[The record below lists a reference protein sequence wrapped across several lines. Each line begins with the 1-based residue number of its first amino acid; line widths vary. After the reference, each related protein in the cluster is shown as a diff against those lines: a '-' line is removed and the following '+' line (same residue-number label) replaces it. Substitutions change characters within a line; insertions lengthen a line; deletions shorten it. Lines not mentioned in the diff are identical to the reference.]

1 MNEKFSEKEGKLE
14 NFKKE
19 VARLKKEEE
28 ENLNEKG
35 QRKTAHFEGIDPSEL
50 SEADMVIHQR
60 LLNKE
65 LGGEEFNIYRDQIQK
80 SGNNS
85 QKQFSAYIA
94 NKLFIQMYKDKS

>member
-1 MNEKFSEKEGKLE
+1 MDKFR
-14 NFKKE
+14 KE

-35 QRKTAHFEGIDPSEL
+35 QRKTVHFEEIDPSEL
-50 SEADMVIHQR
+50 SEVDMVIHQM

-65 LGGEEFNIYRDQIQK
+65 LSDKEFDIYRDQIKK

-85 QKQFSAYIA
+85 QKQFAAYIA
-94 NKLFIQMYKDKS
+94 NKLFIQMYRDKI